1 MLRRCLSGVLL
12 ATVAACP
19 SAPAV
24 VDGRVVDGRVV
35 DERVVQTGAVDAGA
49 FVVDAGAQALVDAGS
64 VPTVETIVDAG
75 TMADV
80 PTSTIPTT
88 PTTPTTPMTPT
99 TAKPDMTHPVTGFI
113 HDRLLVKPKDASLSA
128 ANLERMVEKQLSA
141 KVQMVRRTAGSF
153 WLVQLSPTSPPR
165 TKQDQERAVAR
176 LEKSGT
182 FAHVEGDQLMTIKAG
197 FGPTPGPMVNR

>member
-1 MLRRCLSGVLL
+1 MLRHGLSGVLL

-19 SAPAV
+19 SAPGV
-24 VDGRVVDGRVV
+24 VDKG
-35 DERVVQTGAVDAGA
+35 
-49 FVVDAGAQALVDAGS
+49 VVDAGVVVVDAAPPAPVDAGS

-80 PTSTIPTT
+80 PPPTT
-88 PTTPTTPMTPT
+88 TTLPPPTT
-99 TAKPDMTHPVTGFI
+99 TAKPDATHPVTGFI

-128 ANLERMVEKQLSA
+128 VSLERMVEKQLSA
-141 KVQMVRRTAGSF
+141 KVQTVRRTAGSF

-176 LEKSGT
+176 LQKSGA
-182 FAHVEGDQLMTIKAG
+182 FADVEGDQLMTIKAG
-197 FGPTPGPMVNR
+197 FGPMPGPMVNR